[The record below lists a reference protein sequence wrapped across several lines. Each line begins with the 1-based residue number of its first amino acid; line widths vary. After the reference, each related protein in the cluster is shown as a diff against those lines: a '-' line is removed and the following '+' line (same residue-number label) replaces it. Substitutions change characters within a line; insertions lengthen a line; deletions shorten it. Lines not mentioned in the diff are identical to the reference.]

1 MKKLCWFL
9 LSWGFTKKKQVPEKI
24 QKFFLDDDCD
34 NKNFLNVI
42 NLIYILFLVFLSLWI
57 NISIKME
64 FMRNASHLNI
74 IDQVEYV
81 ISFLFFSFLISALFS
96 SYFFPSLLYSTLLC
110 STQLYST
117 LQFSCIDDNVANSHL
132 TI

>member
-1 MKKLCWFL
+1 MLIFA
-9 LSWGFTKKKQVPEKI
+9 FMRIYKKKQVPEKI
-24 QKFFLDDDCD
+24 QKIFLDDDCD
-34 NKNFLNVI
+34 NKKILNLI

-96 SYFFPSLLYSTLLC
+96 SYFFPSLLYSTLL
-110 STQLYST
+110 YST
-117 LQFSCIDDNVANSHL
+117 ILFSTLLSSPLLYNFLVLMIMSL
-132 TI
+132 TAT